1 MVTLNLV
8 LWHLSWLGRERNI
21 WSFAVLL
28 LQKSGVDNSKD
39 NCVGRCRCTRGLS
52 TQVTSDEFVIGTHN
66 VIPLNFIVCFGGF
79 VSVMNPLHRFWTSK
93 GWHKCDLVIPFS
105 FSNSW
110 VSTYSFHHLH
120 QCHLILSQNDWS
132 HYWWH
137 QCWWHYEMKKKNSI
151 VVNSNPIVAHSAQFS
166 HYTVRQYCLA
176 RIFCSPLIKLKGIHE
191 NPTEDLLYTPTFKN
205 IIIIVSLNNAATI
218 TQKHSRDCCCL
229 IQQMDF
235 WANKQ
240 SPEKIVWNV
249 ELYSDSGAFRVKLH
263 LWQTSLLADG
273 KKITT
278 SAPVW

>member
-1 MVTLNLV
+1 MQMYQRFELTGNLRWICYRHPQCNSSQLYCMLWWLCLSDESSAQV
-8 LWHLSWLGRERNI
+8 LTQQRMAQVWPCNSIFLFQFMGIYIFLS
-21 WSFAVLL
+21 SFASV
-28 LQKSGVDNSKD
+28 SSDFISKW
-39 NCVGRCRCTRGLS
+39 L
-52 TQVTSDEFVIGTHN
+52 
-66 VIPLNFIVCFGGF
+66 IPLLMA
-79 VSVMNPLHRFWTSK
+79 SM
-93 GWHKCDLVIPFS
+93 LVALW
-105 FSNSW
+105 N
-110 VSTYSFHHLH
+110 
-120 QCHLILSQNDWS
+120 
-132 HYWWH
+132 
-137 QCWWHYEMKKKNSI
+137 EKKNSI